1 MYSVTVRDHIMVA
14 HSLRGAVFGPAQ
26 RLHGA
31 TYIVDF
37 ELHAAQLDANGI
49 VVDIGLAIELLHAV
63 LQPLKYMN
71 LDDMPELRGL
81 NTTTEVLTRYI
92 FDRLKDRLVAHP
104 QVVVGAQGLQAMRIT
119 LTESPQAWVTYTGS
133 LSETTESASV

>member
-14 HSLRGAVFGPAQ
+14 HSLSGAVFGPAQ

-37 ELHAAQLDANGI
+37 ELRSAQLDANGI

-81 NTTTEVLTRYI
+81 NTTTEVLARYI
-92 FDRLKDRLVAHP
+92 FDRLKDRLIAHP
-104 QVVVGAQGLQAMRIT
+104 QVLVGAQGLQAMRIT
-119 LTESPQAWVTYTGS
+119 LTESPQAWVTYTGA
-133 LSETTESASV
+133 LSETTESAPV